1 MVDAV
6 RFDEDPDPTFYTNA
20 DPDPNFN
27 SFRNIKISNKTY
39 NLIKFNLTTFF
50 IFKLFLI
57 IWICIHS
64 KKFRIQ
70 IRQTDAATLE
80 PDMFSNPESNLYT
93 EIGYFP
99 SI

>member
-39 NLIKFNLTTFF
+39 NLIKFNLTTFLYLNF
-50 IFKLFLI
+50 SKLSGSASVVKNFGSRSGKLMRL
-57 IWICIHS
+57 H
-64 KKFRIQ
+64 
-70 IRQTDAATLE
+70 
-80 PDMFSNPESNLYT
+80 
-93 EIGYFP
+93 
-99 SI
+99 